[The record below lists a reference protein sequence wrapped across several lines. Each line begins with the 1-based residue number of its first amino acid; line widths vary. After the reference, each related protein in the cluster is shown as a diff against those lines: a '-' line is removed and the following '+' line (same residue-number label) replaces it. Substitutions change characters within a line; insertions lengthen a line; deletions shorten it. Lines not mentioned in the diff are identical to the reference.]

1 MAQDYHHGVRVVEV
15 NEGTRSI
22 TTVSTAI
29 VGMVCTG
36 DDADAKMFPLNK
48 PVLITDVLTASGK
61 AGESGTLAR
70 SLDAIADQAKPV
82 TVVVRVPQGETEEET
97 TTNIIGAVTAE
108 GKKTGMKALLS
119 AQSQLGVKPR
129 ILGVPGHDTKAVA
142 TELLSV
148 AQSLRGF
155 AYLSAYGCKTVQE
168 AITYRENFSQRE
180 GMLIWPDFTGWDTV
194 LNAEAT
200 AYATARALGLRAKID
215 EQTGWHK
222 SLSNV
227 GVNGV
232 TGISADVFWDLQDT
246 ATDAGLLNQN
256 DVTTLI
262 RKDGFRFWGSRCL
275 SDDPLFAFENYT
287 RTAQVLMDTM
297 AEAHM
302 WAVDKPLNPSLAR
315 DITALAGVAL
325 VVWKY
330 WQPITAFLGG
340 VVEGFK
346 AAAGPVSAAF
356 EPLKPVFQWIGDK
369 VQALWGWFTDLLTPV
384 KSTSAELQS
393 AAAMGRRFGEA
404 LAEGLNMVM
413 HPLDS
418 LKSGVS
424 WLLEKL
430 GIVSKEAAKAKLP
443 ESVTRQ
449 QPTTVNADGKV
460 MMPSGGF
467 PSWGYGFAGMYDSG
481 GYIPRGQFGIVGENG
496 PEIVNGPAN
505 VTSRRNTAALAAV
518 VAGMMG
524 VAAAPAE
531 LPPLHPLALPAKG
544 GEAMVSRAATVP
556 PVQRIE
562 APMQII
568 IQTQPGQSA
577 QDIARE
583 VARQLDE
590 RERRLKAKARSNYS
604 DQGGYDA

>member
-1 MAQDYHHGVRVVEV
+1 
-15 NEGTRSI
+15 
-22 TTVSTAI
+22 
-29 VGMVCTG
+29 CTG

-70 SLDAIADQAKPV
+70 SLDAISDQAKPV

-119 AQSQLGVKPR
+119 AQAQLGVKPR
-129 ILGVPGHDTKAVA
+129 ILGVPGHDNKTVA

-232 TGISADVFWDLQDT
+232 TGISADVFWDLQDP

-256 DVTTLI
+256 DVTTLV

-315 DITALAGVAL
+315 DIIEGIRAKMRNLVSQGYLIGGDCWLDESVNDKDTLKAGKLTIDYDYTPVPPLENLMLRQRITDQYL
-325 VVWKY
+325 VNFAS
-330 WQPITAFLGG
+330 Q
-340 VVEGFK
+340 
-346 AAAGPVSAAF
+346 VSA
-356 EPLKPVFQWIGDK
+356 
-369 VQALWGWFTDLLTPV
+369 
-384 KSTSAELQS
+384 
-393 AAAMGRRFGEA
+393 
-404 LAEGLNMVM
+404 
-413 HPLDS
+413 
-418 LKSGVS
+418 
-424 WLLEKL
+424 
-430 GIVSKEAAKAKLP
+430 
-443 ESVTRQ
+443 
-449 QPTTVNADGKV
+449 
-460 MMPSGGF
+460 
-467 PSWGYGFAGMYDSG
+467 
-481 GYIPRGQFGIVGENG
+481 
-496 PEIVNGPAN
+496 
-505 VTSRRNTAALAAV
+505 
-518 VAGMMG
+518 
-524 VAAAPAE
+524 
-531 LPPLHPLALPAKG
+531 
-544 GEAMVSRAATVP
+544 
-556 PVQRIE
+556 
-562 APMQII
+562 
-568 IQTQPGQSA
+568 
-577 QDIARE
+577 
-583 VARQLDE
+583 
-590 RERRLKAKARSNYS
+590 
-604 DQGGYDA
+604 

>member
-129 ILGVPGHDTKAVA
+129 ILGVPGHDNKAVA
-142 TELLSV
+142 TELLGV

-194 LNAEAT
+194 LNADAT

-232 TGISADVFWDLQDT
+232 TGISADVFWDLQDP

-275 SDDPLFAFENYT
+275 SDDPLFAFENNT

-297 AEAHM
+297 AEAPM

-315 DITALAGVAL
+315 DIIEGIRAKMRSLISQGYLIGGDCWLDESVNDKDTLKAGKLTIVYDYTPVPPLENQMLRQRITDQYLVNFSSQVSAYGDNMALPRKLKHLNLFNDGNNWQGIVESLTLPKFTRKYEKYRGGGMPGAVDVDLGLDDGALDTEFSIGGTELLLFKQMGKATVDGIQLRFTGSIQRDDTGEVQAVEL
-325 VVWKY
+325 VVRGRHKEVDSGEWK
-330 WQPITAFLGG
+330 TG
-340 VVEGFK
+340 E
-346 AAAGPVSAAF
+346 SNTT
-356 EPLKPVFQWIGDK
+356 K
-369 VQALWGWFTDLLTPV
+369 VTSTNSYAKLTINGEVLYEVDLI
-384 KSTSAELQS
+384 
-393 AAAMGRRFGEA
+393 
-404 LAEGLNMVM
+404 NMV
-413 HPLDS
+413 
-418 LKSGVS
+418 
-424 WLLEKL
+424 
-430 GIVSKEAAKAKLP
+430 
-443 ESVTRQ
+443 
-449 QPTTVNADGKV
+449 
-460 MMPSGGF
+460 
-467 PSWGYGFAGMYDSG
+467 
-481 GYIPRGQFGIVGENG
+481 
-496 PEIVNGPAN
+496 EIVDGVDLMEAH
-505 VTSRRNTAALAAV
+505 RNAL
-518 VAGMMG
+518 G
-524 VAAAPAE
+524 
-531 LPPLHPLALPAKG
+531 L
-544 GEAMVSRAATVP
+544 
-556 PVQRIE
+556 
-562 APMQII
+562 
-568 IQTQPGQSA
+568 
-577 QDIARE
+577 
-583 VARQLDE
+583 
-590 RERRLKAKARSNYS
+590 
-604 DQGGYDA
+604 